1 MSINCQSL
9 NVKFSKIKL
18 LIDTFAEYGKPI
30 QVLCIKKT
38 GFENTNLIDMGQF
51 HIDNYHL
58 LTKNRYACDHGG
70 LACYIHKNW
79 NYTIQLTLV
88 ESPYW
93 EKMFVEISNPD
104 NPKSTFTVGNFYRP
118 PHIAVAQITSF
129 IDYFAEK
136 LAHFNTRE
144 KFYICGDFNINLLS
158 LSSNEHVR
166 NYFEGILSS
175 GFLPTITL
183 PTRLS
188 VNSTLIDNILLNK
201 QEHLNFAGIL
211 DYEISDHQMT
221 LINANLMPPTEKN
234 KNVTIYSHNDES
246 ISKFR
251 NDIIDKRIFNRLNK
265 DLHSNPNAN
274 YNLLESEIV
283 HSMNPPLGIK
293 IVKFNKK
300 KHKRD
305 PWITY
310 GILKSVNQKNLLFK
324 RMKKTNVESPL
335 YDDRK

>member
-1 MSINCQSL
+1 MRFYYILHKNSI
-9 NVKFSKIKL
+9 
-18 LIDTFAEYGKPI
+18 G
-30 QVLCIKKT
+30 
-38 GFENTNLIDMGQF
+38 
-51 HIDNYHL
+51 HL
-58 LTKNRYACDHGG
+58 LTTSWDYFRPLPKVLEKKWTIYLFYFDVHFRRVLSLSYFYSKMLNAGDKAVY
-70 LACYIHKNW
+70 CYIHKNW
-79 NYTIQLTLV
+79 NYTIKPTLV

-93 EKMFVEISNPD
+93 EEMFVEISNPD

-118 PHIAVAQITSF
+118 PHIAVAQLTSF

-183 PTRLS
+183 PSRLS
-188 VNSTLIDNILLNK
+188 VNSTLIDNIFLNK

-211 DYEISDHQMT
+211 DCEISDHQMT
-221 LINANLMPPTEKN
+221 LINVNLMPPTEKN
-234 KNVTIYSHNDES
+234 KYVTIYSHNDES

-251 NDIIDKRIFNRLNK
+251 NDIIDKRIFNQLNK

-283 HSMNPPLGIK
+283 HSMNSHLGIK

-300 KHKRD
+300 KNIKGTH
-305 PWITY
+305 
-310 GILKSVNQKNLLFK
+310 GLL
-324 RMKKTNVESPL
+324 MVS
-335 YDDRK
+335 